1 MGNKLYVGNIP
12 FQASE
17 EDLTGFFSA
26 VGEVKSVKI
35 IIDMQTGHSRG
46 FGFIEMA
53 SEEEAM
59 KAISDLNG
67 QTLNDKAIVVNE
79 ARPQKPREKGSFGG
93 GRGGYDRD
101 RSGFGRGRGT
111 GNRKGKR

>member
-12 FQASE
+12 FQATE
-17 EDLTGFFSA
+17 EDLTGFFA
-26 VGEVKSVKI
+26 AIGEVKSVKI
-35 IIDMQTGHSRG
+35 IIDMQTGQSRG

-67 QTLNDKAIVVNE
+67 QTFNDKAIVVNV
-79 ARPQKPREKGSFGG
+79 ARPQKTREERGFGG
-93 GRGGYDRD
+93 YNRD
-101 RSGFGRGRGT
+101 RSGFGRGSGAGRQ
-111 GNRKGKR
+111 KGRR